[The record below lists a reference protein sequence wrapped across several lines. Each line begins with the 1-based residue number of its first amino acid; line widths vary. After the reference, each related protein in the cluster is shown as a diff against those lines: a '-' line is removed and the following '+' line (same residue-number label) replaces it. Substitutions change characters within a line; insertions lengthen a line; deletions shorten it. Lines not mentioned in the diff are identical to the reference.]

1 MISYK
6 EAIQMWTLWTKIWK
20 KQTHFLQF
28 LVKGLKK
35 ALNVYFVIKI
45 WKKSRSYV
53 RFVGKDLK
61 NMYQVAQKFSLN
73 VTGTMWD

>member
-1 MISYK
+1 
-6 EAIQMWTLWTKIWK
+6 MWTLWTKIK
-20 KQTHFLQF
+20 KKKT
-28 LVKGLKK
+28 VIYAILKK
-35 ALNVYFVIKI
+35 ALNVYFVIKNL
-45 WKKSRSYV
+45 KKGRRYV